1 MMERALVGVFD
12 DQYEAQQAR
21 DALLAEGFPNDHMR
35 IASGDN
41 AGTAPSTGETAEYDA
56 SFTGK
61 IASFFGF
68 GEDDV
73 KTYSE
78 AVRRGS
84 YVLVA
89 DVADEQEA
97 ERVQNIMEQYNPVDI
112 DERAAQ
118 WRESGR
124 SGSETGAQTTG
135 EEVIPV
141 VEEELRVGKRET
153 QRSGIRVRSHNY
165 EKPVEANIEL
175 REERSKV
182 ERRPVDRPATDAD
195 MAAFKESSFDIRE
208 IAEEPVIAKTARVV
222 EEVVIDT
229 EVTERTETISDSV
242 RRTDVDVDD
251 VDGEEGKTATT
262 RNSEKPSSR

>member
-1 MMERALVGVFD
+1 MERALVGVFD

-21 DALLAEGFPNDHMR
+21 DALLAEGFSNDHVR
-35 IASGDN
+35 IASSDN
-41 AGTAPSTGETAEYDA
+41 AETAPSTGETAEYDA

-68 GEDDV
+68 GKDDME
-73 KTYSE
+73 TYSE
-78 AVRRGS
+78 AIRRGS

-118 WRESGR
+118 WRESGWVP
-124 SGSETGAQTTG
+124 GNVENTNGETT
-135 EEVIPV
+135 IPV
-141 VEEELRVGKRET
+141 IEEELRVGKRVVQRGGVRIVSRISET
-153 QRSGIRVRSHNY
+153 
-165 EKPVEANIEL
+165 PVEETIEL
-175 REERSKV
+175 REQHATV
-182 ERRPVDRPATDAD
+182 ERKAVNREVTDAD
-195 MAAFKESSFDIRE
+195 MAAFKEGSFEIRE

-222 EEVVIDT
+222 EEVVVDT
-229 EVTERTETISDSV
+229 EVTEHTETISDSV

-262 RNSEKPSSR
+262 RKSEKPSSR